1 MAQGRKFGLYMNKE
15 LSERL
20 ENLKGQRVLV
30 KRNDALGEPYMDEIR
45 IPSSPQEAARRG
57 LELFLDL
64 AESQA
69 VIDETTQP
77 DKER

>member
-1 MAQGRKFGLYMNKE
+1 MPKGRKLGLYLNKE
-15 LSERL
+15 ISERF
-20 ENLKGQRVLV
+20 EKLKHSRVLV
-30 KRNDALGEPYMDEIR
+30 RRNDALGEPYMDEIR

-69 VIDETTQP
+69 VIDETNI
-77 DKER
+77 DKEK